1 MSNKFKDIGTKNR
14 THYFCDDM
22 INERNL
28 DAKKA
33 RIDENWCKN
42 FFIYFI
48 EYVTVKNLTYA
59 KANSVNPLYIIIDK
73 TNRYIEESNQNKYS
87 TLVPTYESKDP
98 LNNYEEL
105 FR

>member
-1 MSNKFKDIGTKNR
+1 MSNKFKDIDTKNR
-14 THYFCDDM
+14 THYFSNDM
-22 INERNL
+22 INKRNL
-28 DAKKA
+28 DSKKV
-33 RIDENWCKN
+33 RIDENWYKN
-42 FFIYFI
+42 FFIYFT
-48 EYVTVKNLTYA
+48 EYVTVKNLTCA

-98 LNNYEEL
+98 LKNYEEL